1 MMNKHDFI
9 VKIGKKAQQEV
20 SEDLNR
26 STGDRYGHALLTSCM
41 LFVFMVVMMNGLQ
54 LHRQHG
60 HWIGEIIEYFINLLT
75 IGLWGYILNSLV
87 VPNSITQMMDTILFT
102 LMLTYISSFLIAWW
116 TKNSSYQ

>member
-60 HWIGEIIEYFINLLT
+60 HWIGEIIEYFTNLLT